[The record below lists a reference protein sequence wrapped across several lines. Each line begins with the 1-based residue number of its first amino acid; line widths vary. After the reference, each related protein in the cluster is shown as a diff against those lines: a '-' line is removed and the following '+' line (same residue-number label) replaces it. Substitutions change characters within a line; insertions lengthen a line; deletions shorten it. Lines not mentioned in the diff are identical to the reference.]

1 MCKFTSHFFDLSVCF
16 AGNLLVIRAEDTDQ
30 NDSDQSVNENDTIEN
45 DNFVLVEFE
54 AAFFNNFDETRYS
67 PVEHTDQNDK
77 PYRKVE
83 QVVHKPVEVLVVPFT
98 ETSPKP
104 IAVMIEL
111 QNAYTALRA
120 VESPCW
126 PEDSASLTELE
137 SEQMALSMVI
147 DLQVADCVDRSEG
160 E

>member
-1 MCKFTSHFFDLSVCF
+1 MYKLTSHLFYLGVRF
-16 AGNLLVIRAEDTDQ
+16 ARNLLVIRTKDADQ
-30 NDSDQSVNENDTIEN
+30 NDSDQSVNENDTINN
-45 DNFVLVEFE
+45 DDIVLVEFE
-54 AAFFNNFDETRYS
+54 TTFFDEFDETCYS
-67 PVEHTDQNDK
+67 PVEDTDQNDK